1 MPTTPIAMPRIR
13 TGVSRSS
20 SPASRPASAATKG
33 TPATSSPVSELDSDS
48 SA

>member
-1 MPTTPIAMPRIR
+1 MPTTPITMPTIR

-20 SPASRPASAATKG
+20 SPRSTAARAATNG

>member
-1 MPTTPIAMPRIR
+1 MPTTPMPMPVSR

-20 SPASRPASAATKG
+20 SPAIRAASAATNG
-33 TPATSSPVSELDSDS
+33 TVATSSPVSELDSDC

>member
-1 MPTTPIAMPRIR
+1 MPTTPIPMPTSR

-20 SPASRPASAATKG
+20 SPEQRAASAATKG
-33 TPATSSPVSELDSDS
+33 TVATSSPVSELDSDC